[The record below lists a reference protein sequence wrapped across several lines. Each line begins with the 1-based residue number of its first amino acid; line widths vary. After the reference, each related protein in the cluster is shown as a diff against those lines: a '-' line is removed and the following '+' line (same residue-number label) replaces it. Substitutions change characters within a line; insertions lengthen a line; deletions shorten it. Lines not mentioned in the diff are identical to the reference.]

1 MKTPEISTHI
11 GDGRRRRA
19 VSRYLPFRSSHTEA
33 TRSNTSTLRR
43 ETILEAVWK
52 SPSAL
57 NHFYGKTGTLSV
69 LVLTAPVWTTECPY
83 ILSVCLLSII
93 CISNTR
99 SRRSTTHVHAEGIL
113 QGISTALQTV
123 DLTLEELASIDA
135 PGLTLVFCNF
145 DGASVMMGCRNGV
158 QAKLKDISKCDI
170 ISVHCVAHH
179 LKLAILD
186 DVKDVHSVTNF
197 EQIVKWLHLFYSKYY
212 VKNRRDIKEVA
223 SVLELVF
230 VHMPEIKEIEV
241 AVQQGQSS

>member
-1 MKTPEISTHI
+1 M
-11 GDGRRRRA
+11 
-19 VSRYLPFRSSHTEA
+19 
-33 TRSNTSTLRR
+33 
-43 ETILEAVWK
+43 
-52 SPSAL
+52 
-57 NHFYGKTGTLSV
+57 
-69 LVLTAPVWTTECPY
+69 
-83 ILSVCLLSII
+83 
-93 CISNTR
+93 
-99 SRRSTTHVHAEGIL
+99 

-135 PGLTLVFCNF
+135 PRLTLVFCNF

-197 EQIVKWLHLFYSKYY
+197 EQIVKWLHLFYSKYN

-230 VHMPEIKEIEV
+230 VHMPEIKELRWLSSKARAVEALLKDLAAIAVHLEEV
-241 AVQQGQSS
+241 AQDQVISLLRPSDCSKS